1 MRDQSQENYSLFL
14 PNVAVRCVSIM
25 ILKKVMICNLLLMSI
40 ALAAVKGQAPRSVSG
55 NTCMSS
61 TDKSSK
67 ECVSITCQG
76 NMSHPTTITATGQKT
91 DSTTV
96 SCKEC
101 PSLST
106 STGLTPVCSVNC
118 TIGSS
123 SLQPIT
129 VSGEPKVS
137 QNFVYDQ
144 IKLFQ
149 QTELKMTHSQVSR
162 IFHLQS
168 PQISKY
174 LLIFM
179 HALLDH
185 GNTFW

>member
-1 MRDQSQENYSLFL
+1 
-14 PNVAVRCVSIM
+14 M

-40 ALAAVKGQAPRSVSG
+40 ALEGQAPRPVSG
-55 NTCMSS
+55 NTRMFS
-61 TDKSSK
+61 TEKSSK

-91 DSTTV
+91 DSTGV
-96 SCKEC
+96 SRKEC
-101 PSLST
+101 PSSST
-106 STGLTPVCSVNC
+106 STGPTPVCSVNC

-162 IFHLQS
+162 IFHLQPS
-168 PQISKY
+168 KVLKSVKLILVDFHACSFRPWQHLLVVSVGMEPQRQ
-174 LLIFM
+174 
-179 HALLDH
+179 
-185 GNTFW
+185 